1 METRFLMGK
10 VNPGGYEAMLNLE
23 KYVISTSLDKKLKEL
38 IKIRASQVNGC
49 AYCIDMHTKDARKM
63 GETEQR
69 IYALNGW
76 RETPFFSPEERAVL
90 ALTESIT
97 LVADS
102 HVPDEV
108 YREVAEHFEEKQI
121 AEIIMQ
127 IVTINA
133 WNRIGVST
141 RLMPE

>member
-1 METRFLMGK
+1 M
-10 VNPGGYEAMLNLE
+10 P
-23 KYVISTSLDKKLKEL
+23 
-38 IKIRASQVNGC
+38 
-49 AYCIDMHTKDARKM
+49 
-63 GETEQR
+63 
-69 IYALNGW
+69 
-76 RETPFFSPEERAVL
+76 

>member
-1 METRFLMGK
+1 M
-10 VNPGGYEAMLNLE
+10 
-23 KYVISTSLDKKLKEL
+23 
-38 IKIRASQVNGC
+38 
-49 AYCIDMHTKDARKM
+49 
-63 GETEQR
+63 
-69 IYALNGW
+69 
-76 RETPFFSPEERAVL
+76 L

-102 HVPDEV
+102 HVPEV

-127 IVTINA
+127 IVSINA